1 MEGFTNHL
9 VGVTIPCLAGHRNSA
24 LDTDYCHEKHNAES
38 VGEFQPRVALRQPWE
53 QARSLIDTAT
63 LKGVAEPARAQ
74 PFRVAKDAFP
84 MSMTQG
90 FKANP
95 GLEFAN
101 AFCVIKR
108 RGSNDISKSD
118 SALTCTGDS
127 ERLPNP
133 TQP

>member
-9 VGVTIPCLAGHRNSA
+9 VGATIPCLAGHRNSA

-53 QARSLIDTAT
+53 QARSLMDTAT
-63 LKGVAEPARAQ
+63 LKG
-74 PFRVAKDAFP
+74 VAKDAFP

-90 FKANP
+90 FEANP

-101 AFCVIKR
+101 AFSVIKR